1 MGQRRTGT
9 LGLSVVLM
17 NIDEVHSIA
26 NGHPVIYLLDAANN
40 FEETLLRE
48 WIQKERSPDETNA
61 QPFTVPIMRSEN
73 TDRLSHALS
82 APDDTLIAPVRIVW
96 RLKGKVNAAPRVR
109 DLLLGGRRRPWKI
122 WARRIQR
129 AHPDRVAYVIGQPAT
144 VEELRDRL
152 NRTAASAEQD
162 APDGFAKFVERQAC
176 LVLDIAERS
185 LQGSRYK
192 VPRFVAENLQ
202 ASSRL
207 NSAIDELS
215 RELGRPRQ
223 ELVRE
228 AKSYMREM
236 IAKPSAFWIDVTGVL
251 NRFVCTQGYEADI
264 VYDKESIERIRK
276 LVRENPSVILWT
288 HKSHVDGFVIST
300 VCFENDFP
308 ASHILGGVNMAF
320 AGFGFLGR
328 RAAAIFIRRTFR
340 DNPLYKLVLRHYI
353 GYLME
358 KRFPLSWA
366 FEGTRSRVGKLM
378 PPRYGLLKYALDAAR
393 ETGARNI
400 HILPVTISYDFITD
414 VADYVAEQT
423 GTKKTPESL
432 RWFLGYLKRLRQPL
446 GKVYVNFGD
455 PVVLDEAPPD
465 GDRMALSR
473 IAFQVAVN
481 ANAATPITLPS
492 LGCMVLLGA
501 TPQALTSE
509 ELKLEVIA
517 LIEWANRRK
526 LRLTSDFDLENINHL
541 RAIVSIM
548 IDSGLVTRYAEG
560 PQSVYGI
567 VPDRQLQAS
576 YYRNTVIHYFVN
588 KAITELAL
596 AKASDAQDD
605 NPAEEFW
612 KEAARIRDLMKFEF
626 FYSPLL
632 QFKEEL
638 RDELSDIQ
646 PEWESILAEGG
657 AAISQILAA
666 MQPYVAQA
674 TLLHFVEAYSVV
686 ADLLADL
693 PAAKAFDEKDCVVR
707 ACKYARQLNLQRRIS
722 GEASISD
729 LLFRNAY
736 KLMANQGLTA
746 AGDDSLPARRNAIAL
761 ELRDLLAR
769 LHRISALAVT
779 ARGCKPQVTES
790 QATPI
795 AQASNQ

>member
-1 MGQRRTGT
+1 MGQRRAGT
-9 LGLSVVLM
+9 LGLSFVRM
-17 NIDEVHSIA
+17 NIGEIHSIA
-26 NGHPVIYLLDAANN
+26 NGQPVIYLLDAANN

-48 WIQKERSPDETNA
+48 WIQKERSPDEINA
-61 QPFTVPIMRSEN
+61 QPFTVPILRPEN

-96 RLKGKVNAAPRVR
+96 RPRGKVNEAPRVR
-109 DLLLGGRRRPWKI
+109 DLLLGDRRRPSKI
-122 WARRIQR
+122 RARRIQR
-129 AHPDRVAYVIGQPAT
+129 AHPDRVAYLVGQPAT
-144 VEELRDRL
+144 IGELRERL
-152 NRTAASAEQD
+152 DRTAAVAEQD
-162 APDGFAKFVERQAC
+162 APGEFENFVERQAS

-185 LQGSRYK
+185 LEGSRYK
-192 VPRFVAENLQ
+192 VPRFVAENLR

-215 RELGRPRQ
+215 NELGKPRQ
-223 ELVRE
+223 ELMRE
-228 AKSYMREM
+228 AQGYMREM
-236 IAKPSAFWIDVTGVL
+236 IAKPSPFWIDVMGAL

-264 VYDKESIERIRK
+264 VCDKKSIERIRK

-288 HKSHVDGFVIST
+288 HKSHVDGFAMST

-308 ASHILGGVNMAF
+308 APHILGGVNMAF

-328 RAAAIFIRRTFR
+328 RAAAIFIRRTFQ

-393 ETGARNI
+393 ETGARNV

-446 GKVYVNFGD
+446 GKVYMNFGE
-455 PVVLDEAPPD
+455 PVVLDEAPPE

-509 ELKLEVIA
+509 ELRVEVIA
-517 LIEWANRRK
+517 LIEWANRRNI
-526 LRLTSDFDLENINHL
+526 RLTSDFDLENIDHL

-548 IDSGLVTRYAEG
+548 IESGLVTRYAEG

-567 VPDRQLQAS
+567 EPDRQLQAS

-596 AKASDAQDD
+596 AKASDTQDETAAD
-605 NPAEEFW
+605 VFW
-612 KEAARIRDLMKFEF
+612 KEAERIRGLMKFEF

-646 PEWESILAEGG
+646 PKWESILAEGG
-657 AAISQILAA
+657 AAVSQMLTA
-666 MQPYVAQA
+666 MRPYVAQA

-693 PAAKAFDEKDCVVR
+693 PAAKAFDEKDCVAR
-707 ACKYARQLNLQRRIS
+707 ATKYARQLNLQRRIS
-722 GEASISD
+722 SQASISE

-736 KLMANQGLTA
+736 KLMENQGLTA
-746 AGDDSLPARRNAIAL
+746 AGDGSLSARRNAIAL

-769 LHRISALAVT
+769 LHRISALALT
-779 ARGCKPQVTES
+779 TRGSKPQVTES

>member
-1 MGQRRTGT
+1 MGQRGTGT
-9 LGLSVVLM
+9 LGLSVVRM
-17 NIDEVHSIA
+17 NIGEIHSIA
-26 NGHPVIYLLDAANN
+26 NGQPVIYLLDAANN

-48 WIQKERSPDETNA
+48 WIQKERSPNEANA
-61 QPFTVPIMRSEN
+61 QPFAVPILRSEN

-82 APDDTLIAPVRIVW
+82 APDNTLIAPVRIAW
-96 RLKGKVNAAPRVR
+96 RPQGMMYKAPRLR
-109 DLLLGGRRRPWKI
+109 DLLLGVRHRPWNI
-122 WARRIQR
+122 WARRIHR
-129 AHPDRVAYVIGQPAT
+129 IHPDRVAYVVGQPAT

-152 NRTAASAEQD
+152 NRTTASAEQD
-162 APDGFAKFVERQAC
+162 APDSFAKFVERQAS

-185 LQGSRYK
+185 LQGSRYN

-215 RELGRPRQ
+215 SEVGKPHQ

-228 AKSYMREM
+228 AHGYMREM
-236 IAKPSAFWIDVTGVL
+236 IAKPSAFWIDVMGVL

-264 VYDKESIERIRK
+264 VCDIKSIERNRK

-288 HKSHVDGFVIST
+288 HKSHVDGFVMST

-308 ASHILGGVNMAF
+308 APHILGGINMAF

-328 RAAAIFIRRTFR
+328 RASAIFIRRTFQ
-340 DNPLYKLVLRHYI
+340 DNPLYKLVLRNYI

-393 ETGARNI
+393 ETGARNV

-432 RWFLGYLKRLRQPL
+432 RWFLGYLRRLRQPL
-446 GKVYVNFGD
+446 GKVYVNFGE
-455 PVVLDEAPPD
+455 PVVLDKAPPE
-465 GDRMALSR
+465 GDRMALSK

-509 ELKLEVIA
+509 ELRVEVIA

-526 LRLTSDFDLENINHL
+526 LQLTSDFDVENIDHL
-541 RAIVSIM
+541 RAIVHIM
-548 IDSGLVTRYAEG
+548 IKSGLVTRYAEG

-567 VPDRQLQAS
+567 EPDRQLQAS

-596 AKASDAQDD
+596 AKASDAQDE
-605 NPAEEFW
+605 NPADVFW
-612 KEAARIRDLMKFEF
+612 KEAERIRDLMKFEF
-626 FYSPLL
+626 FYSPLPK
-632 QFKEEL
+632 FREEL

-646 PEWESILAEGG
+646 PEWESILAEGS
-657 AAISQILAA
+657 AAVSQMLAA

-674 TLLHFVEAYSVV
+674 TLLHFIEAYSVV
-686 ADLLADL
+686 ADLVADL
-693 PAAKAFDEKDCVVR
+693 PAVKAFDEKDCVAR
-707 ACKYARQLNLQRRIS
+707 ATKYARQLNLQRRIS
-722 GEASISD
+722 SEASISA
-729 LLFRNAY
+729 LLFQNAC
-736 KLMANQGLTA
+736 KLMENQGLTE
-746 AGDDSLPARRNAIAL
+746 AGNDALSARRNAIAL

-779 ARGCKPQVTES
+779 ARGSRLQVTES
-790 QATPI
+790 QAKPT
-795 AQASNQ
+795 AQVSNQ